1 MKILIDPGHGGDQ
14 PGAVYSGA
22 AEEKITLAVGLHAA
36 NILRSL
42 GHDVYLTRDRD
53 IGVTLSHRLATIE
66 KVGCEAMVSIHCNAS
81 PDVDPYPSPS
91 PPEGEGKRERG
102 AYHSTHGTETYYRD
116 DRDYPLANCL
126 QQVFVTYGGM
136 KDRGIHQDQGALGK
150 RLTVLN
156 NLNVPSSLIELGYL
170 SNPDDRAY
178 LVENINTAGELVA
191 HGVDWFAH
199 LKAGT
204 EKTVWPA

>member
-14 PGAVYSGA
+14 PGAVYNGI
-22 AEEKITLAVGLHAA
+22 EEEDITLAVGLHAA

-42 GHDVYLTRDRD
+42 GHDVFLTRDKD
-53 IGVTLSHRLATIE
+53 IGISLSQRLKMIE
-66 KVGCEAMVSIHCNAS
+66 DAGCDAMVSIHCNAS
-81 PDVDPYPSPS
+81 PN
-91 PPEGEGKRERG
+91 GEK
-102 AYHSTHGTETYYRD
+102 AHGTETYFRD

-126 QQVFVTYGGM
+126 QQVFITYAGM
-136 KDRGIHQDQGALGK
+136 KDRGVLQDQGALGK

-156 NLNVPSSLIELGYL
+156 NLDIPSALIELGYL

-178 LVENINTAGELVA
+178 LIENMNTAGELVA
-191 HGVDWFAH
+191 HGADWFAH

-204 EKTVWPA
+204 NKELWPA